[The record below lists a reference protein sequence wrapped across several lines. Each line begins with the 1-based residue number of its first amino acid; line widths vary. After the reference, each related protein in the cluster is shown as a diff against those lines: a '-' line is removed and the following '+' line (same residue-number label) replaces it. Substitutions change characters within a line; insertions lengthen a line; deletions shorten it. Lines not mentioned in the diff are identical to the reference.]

1 METKARYILVGA
13 FTGRPQS
20 GSSAALGRVGSGWP
34 GLEDLL
40 DGESED
46 ARESEGERQARIVA
60 AGLDRIDGLTRDP
73 EPLRE
78 LRLRPAP
85 LRAQNDALAAKDAD
99 VSALNSKLA
108 EVVSELPKGWW
119 QTPYEGPLAGTRVE
133 VVGSDKL
140 LICDY
145 QAYTTQAPVM
155 MKVPASTDC
164 VAVDGGFNC
173 R

>member
-1 METKARYILVGA
+1 MSLRNTFRILL
-13 FTGRPQS
+13 
-20 GSSAALGRVGSGWP
+20 ALGLVATAHNAASQDPPDEPRWRITPSPTAPPLVLPNP
-34 GLEDLL
+34 GA
-40 DGESED
+40 SEPKFVQCPLVL
-46 ARESEGERQARIVA
+46 AR
-60 AGLDRIDGLTRDP
+60 T
-73 EPLRE
+73 
-78 LRLRPAP
+78 
-85 LRAQNDALAAKDAD
+85 
-99 VSALNSKLA
+99 
-108 EVVSELPKGWW
+108 EVVSELPTGWW